1 MRKIISSITGSILL
15 FWTSFAQAEGV
26 QFGIGLLAGQLSAD
40 GTETEGTAAD
50 TSTRTKSF
58 EEAFYGADL
67 FIEVV
72 GDNGATLGLSYVP
85 VDLEI
90 GSGSRTDTA
99 VATAQGGAENDT
111 GTRTASA
118 DVTDLVTLYT
128 NIPMGS
134 SGWYALLGGH
144 LATVTTSETLPN
156 SSYGNEDIYG
166 YQVGLG
172 MRSGNRKIELS
183 YSDFEDINIDAT
195 GGGTNSVSADADSL
209 QLRLSYGF

>member
-26 QFGIGLLAGQLSAD
+26 QFGVGLLAGQLSAD

-50 TSTRTKSF
+50 TSTRSKSF

-67 FIEVV
+67 FMEVV
-72 GDNGATLGLSYVP
+72 GDNGFTLGLSYVP
-85 VDLEI
+85 VDIEI

-99 VATAQGGAENDT
+99 VATAKGGAENDT

-118 DVTDLVTLYT
+118 DVEDLITLYT
-128 NIPMGS
+128 NVPMGS
-134 SGWYALLGGH
+134 NGWYALLGGH

-156 SSYGNEDIYG
+156 SSYGNEDIFG
-166 YQVGLG
+166 YQVGFG
-172 MRSGNRKIELS
+172 KRSGNIKYELS
-183 YSDFEDINIDAT
+183 YSDFEDIDIAAT
-195 GGGTNSVSADADSL
+195 GGNTNSVSASADSL

>member
-26 QFGIGLLAGQLSAD
+26 QFGVGLLAGQLSAD

-85 VDLEI
+85 VDFEI

-99 VATAQGGAENDT
+99 VATAKGGAENDT

-118 DVTDLVTLYT
+118 DVTDLMTLYT

>member
-1 MRKIISSITGSILL
+1 MRKIISSIAGSILL

-26 QFGIGLLAGQLSAD
+26 QIGVGFLAGQLSAD

-99 VATAQGGAENDT
+99 VATAAGGAENDT
-111 GTRTASA
+111 GTRKASA
-118 DVTDLVTLYT
+118 DVSDLITLYT
-128 NIPMGS
+128 NLPMGS
-134 SGWYALLGGH
+134 NGWYALLGGH

-166 YQVGLG
+166 YQVGFG

-209 QLRLSYGF
+209 QLRISYGF